1 MAEGKNGDGAQ
12 VRVTVRIM
20 IPKMTM
26 DEATALNLWVADLV
40 DTLVDATY
48 NMSLDSPRPER

>member
-1 MAEGKNGDGAQ
+1 MDKGKNGDGPT

-20 IPKMTM
+20 VPTMTM

-40 DTLVDATY
+40 ETLDDATY